1 MVGRGGL
8 RATTL
13 HHREFS
19 PERIA
24 AERERTVSVCLPAR
38 DEGET
43 IGPILDAILPLLGGA
58 VVDQVVVVDDSAD
71 ATAAIARSRGAEVY
85 AQSELRPEFGPVRG
99 KGDAMWRALE
109 VLRGDVVC
117 YVDADSR
124 DFGAHFVC
132 GLIGP
137 LLCEPGAARLVKG
150 FYRRPFETGAAQHP
164 EGGGRVTELTA
175 RPLLAAFY
183 PELEAVRQP
192 LAGEMAAGRDLL
204 ESLSFTT
211 GYGVDVGLLIDA
223 YALCGIDGIVQV
235 DLDRRQNRHRPLSE
249 LGPMA
254 AAVLDALVRRL
265 HREGRL
271 SDVSGAPGTVL
282 AGLMPEAV
290 ERPPAASLRPL
301 AAVPA

>member
-1 MVGRGGL
+1 MAGSEGA
-8 RATTL
+8 RATTF

-19 PERIA
+19 PERLA
-24 AERERTVSVCLPAR
+24 LGRERTVSVCLPAR
-38 DEGET
+38 DEEET
-43 IGPILDAILPLLGGA
+43 IGAILDSILPLLGAG

-71 ATAAIARSRGAEVY
+71 ATAEIARARGAEVH
-85 AQSELRPEFGPVRG
+85 AQSELRPEFGPVQG

-109 VLRGDVVC
+109 VLHGEVVC

-137 LLCEPGAARLVKG
+137 LLCEPDARFVKGYYRRPLDTGAAR
-150 FYRRPFETGAAQHP
+150 HP
-164 EGGGRVTELTA
+164 DGGGRVTELTA

-183 PELEAVRQP
+183 PELAAVRQP
-192 LAGEMAAGRDLL
+192 LAGEIAAGRDLPEEL
-204 ESLSFTT
+204 PFTT

-223 YALCGIDGIVQV
+223 WTRCGGGGIVQV

-249 LGPMA
+249 LAPMA

-265 HREGRL
+265 RRDGRL
-271 SDVSGAPGTVL
+271 VDVPGVPTPVL
-282 AGLMPEAV
+282 AGLMPEAL
-290 ERPPAASLRPL
+290 ERPPVASLRPIV
-301 AAVPA
+301 AA